1 VRQRMW
7 LKVSFSLHNLR
18 NYNFDDQSV
27 SVELLDGSCIPV
39 SDPDGEVRL
48 SPIFPLVEETS
59 RFSESSYEIRF
70 FEFSDPFR
78 VLGRINQYG
87 SERLKNQIYF
97 SCGAC
102 AILLFSEDAEVVKD
116 LELVKLPEPKAQE
129 LWIVKDGLIESATFE
144 PDKSE
149 PPALAPLKDYS
160 ALPLAL
166 RTIVDEFL
174 VSIHLIASKTHREEA
189 ERIRLIDGLVKRID
203 GFIGELL
210 YLYKPEGE
218 PPKQFWAANAD
229 ISQPLVRD
237 LYIQQIV
244 DRLIQINSA
253 LSYVS
258 TQMHSGSIPILE
270 RRSLIRR
277 SSLLG
282 IGSAVR
288 TLDRIV
294 AFIESAFRKVNFESI
309 IRTQLHG
316 AKPLPGTDDLTFP
329 DRKQWLSSNIGKFE
343 NGMPLSPPTQKLA
356 YFSSRYGFRESEFAI
371 TAALNSLWNGL
382 SLEWSVMTITH
393 EMLHSH
399 VRLLLSFLFLGS
411 DISEED
417 NYRSFYERFYAKVIE
432 NKRDE
437 NYSLLDSIR
446 ELIFGY
452 CLRSQTAG
460 SISVIKPFV
469 PAYKLKAPKD
479 YSAFYPL
486 LRDEY
491 RNINEIL
498 VHVLDL
504 HYFYGGRVTKYIP
517 LIWCSW
523 SAVPNV
529 RADLRQ
535 YILRSLLTLASKT
548 NASESNASELKRFEF
563 AVEDFKSILAENE
576 GLLSRFPLLDK
587 VRNILSDKDLKRKYY
602 NPFVNSLILVDLAK
616 EILFSKTV
624 AAALSDDIRVSLSP
638 AEDKAETEF
647 AYSMPPGFYDDNVDS
662 PMSYLFD
669 RMLRVLRGE
678 FDPEQEERDITT
690 VFLAMNA
697 R

>member
-1 VRQRMW
+1 M
-7 LKVSFSLHNLR
+7 
-18 NYNFDDQSV
+18 
-27 SVELLDGSCIPV
+27 E
-39 SDPDGEVRL
+39 
-48 SPIFPLVEETS
+48 
-59 RFSESSYEIRF
+59 
-70 FEFSDPFR
+70 
-78 VLGRINQYG
+78 
-87 SERLKNQIYF
+87 
-97 SCGAC
+97 
-102 AILLFSEDAEVVKD
+102 D
-116 LELVKLPEPKAQE
+116 LELLKLSDPTAHE
-129 LWIVKDGLIESATFE
+129 LWIVKNGYLISATFQ
-144 PDKSE
+144 PDQSE
-149 PPALAPLKDYS
+149 PPSLKPLKDYA

-174 VSIHLIASKTHREEA
+174 VSIHLIASKTHREEVD
-189 ERIRLIDGLVKRID
+189 RIRLIEGLMKRID

-210 YLYKPEGE
+210 YLHKPEGE
-218 PPKQFWAANAD
+218 PPKQFWAANAEID
-229 ISQPLVRD
+229 QPLVRD

-294 AFIESAFRKVNFESI
+294 SFIESGFREVNFESI
-309 IRTQLHG
+309 IKTRLNG
-316 AKPLPGTDDLTFP
+316 AKPLTGTDDLVFP
-329 DRKQWLSSNIGKFE
+329 DRTRWLFSNIGKFE
-343 NGMPLSPPTQKLA
+343 DGMPPSPSTQKLA

-371 TAALNSLWNGL
+371 TAALNALWNGL
-382 SLEWSVMTITH
+382 SLEWSMMTITH

-417 NYRSFYERFYAKVIE
+417 NFRGFYERFYRKVVE
-432 NKRDE
+432 NKGDE
-437 NYSLLDSIR
+437 DYSLLDSIR

-460 SISVIKPFV
+460 SISISKPFV
-469 PAYKLKAPKD
+469 AVYKLKAPKD

-491 RNINEIL
+491 RNINEIV

-504 HYFYGGRVTKYIP
+504 HYFYGGRATKYIP

-548 NASESNASELKRFEF
+548 NASKSNASELKRFEF
-563 AVEDFKSILAENE
+563 AVEDFKSILADNE
-576 GLLSRFPLLDK
+576 DLVSQFPILDK
-587 VRNILSDKDLKRKYY
+587 VREILSDKDFKKNCY

-624 AAALSDDIRVSLSP
+624 AAALSDDKRISLSP

-647 AYSMPPGFYDDNVDS
+647 EYSMLPGFHDDNVDS
-662 PMSYLFD
+662 PIAFLFD

-678 FDPEQEERDITT
+678 FDAEQEERDITT